1 MRRATWGPDARDGHH
16 PWGWC
21 WGPRGLPHL
30 CTPLYLNTHF
40 GETGCLLPGRAQ
52 RTLATERPPRARGP
66 GAPPPLGLASTHPP
80 IHSASVLGLHLEGA
94 IPQGA
99 WELGRVWVPLGERL
113 GGHRDPGSPEGSL
126 LLQRESTRP
135 LERGLGWL
143 RTVCAPSLASASGE
157 GENTGRRVLSPSR

>member
-40 GETGCLLPGRAQ
+40 GETGCLLPGKAQ

-66 GAPPPLGLASTHPP
+66 GAPP
-80 IHSASVLGLHLEGA
+80 
-94 IPQGA
+94 
-99 WELGRVWVPLGERL
+99 
-113 GGHRDPGSPEGSL
+113 
-126 LLQRESTRP
+126 STRP
-135 LERGLGWL
+135 GSHS
-143 RTVCAPSLASASGE
+143 PSDPLCQCPGSASGGRNSPGGLGAGKGLGAPRAE
-157 GENTGRRVLSPSR
+157 AGGTQRSWFSGGDPAPAKREHSPFGERAGVAKNSLCS